1 MRIHVPEGVPAVVSE
16 AIEAANAH
24 DTDRFLDAFAVSGAV
39 DDWGR
44 VFTGR
49 DEIRGW
55 SDREFIGLNGRLT
68 IHWITQPPPV
78 LIVTIGTDGGYNG
91 PSTLTFTLSPD
102 GGGIDR
108 MAMAD

>member
-24 DTDRFLDAFAVSGAV
+24 DTERFLDAFAASGTV

-49 DEIRGW
+49 DEIRDW
-55 SDREFIGLNGRLT
+55 SDREFIGL
-68 IHWITQPPPV
+68 H
-78 LIVTIGTDGGYNG
+78 VTLDDLVFVEIPDGVAVRARVGGSGFNG
-91 PSTLTFTLSPD
+91 PSTFTFLVAADAIT
-102 GGGIDR
+102 R
-108 MAMAD
+108 MTITA

>member
-24 DTDRFLDAFAVSGAV
+24 DTERFLDAFAATGTV

-55 SDREFIGLNGRLT
+55 SDREFIGL
-68 IHWITQPPPV
+68 Q
-78 LIVTIGTDGGYNG
+78 VTLDDLVFVEIPDGVAVRARVGGGGFNG
-91 PSTLTFTLSPD
+91 PSTFTFLVSGD
-102 GGGIDR
+102 SIDR
-108 MAMAD
+108 MSITA